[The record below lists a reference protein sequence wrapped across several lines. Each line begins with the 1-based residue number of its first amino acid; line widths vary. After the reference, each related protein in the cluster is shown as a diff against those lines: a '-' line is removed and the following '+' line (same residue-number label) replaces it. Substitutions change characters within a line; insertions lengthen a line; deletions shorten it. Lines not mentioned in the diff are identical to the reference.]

1 MHKIILALT
10 AGLIT
15 AAVQPAAAALKVFA
29 CEPEWAALA
38 TELGGTSVDV
48 YSATTALQDPHRI
61 QARPS
66 LIAKFRQA
74 DLVVCTGAELE
85 IGWLPALVEK
95 ANNPRV
101 LPGSPGFFEASRYV
115 RMLEVPV
122 VLDRSQGDVHPYGN
136 PHIQTAPDNIA
147 VIAKA
152 LAVRLAEVDPVN
164 AAWYQQQHE
173 RFSARWSAAMQKWA
187 ADARPLAGIAV
198 VSAHKSWPYLYGW
211 LGMREVATL
220 EPKPGIP
227 PSASHLAE
235 VLENLKTQ
243 QARMIIFAAY
253 QDRKPADW
261 LAQRTGLPTVE
272 LPYTVGG
279 VESAD
284 DLFKLFDVTLER
296 LLQAA
301 GVSAG
306 SP

>member
-38 TELGGTSVDV
+38 QELGGGHVDV
-48 YSATTALQDPHRI
+48 YAATTGLQDPHRI

-66 LIAKFRQA
+66 LIARYRQA

-152 LAVRLAEVDPVN
+152 LAVRFAEVDPVN

-187 ADARPLAGIAV
+187 DDARPLAGITV